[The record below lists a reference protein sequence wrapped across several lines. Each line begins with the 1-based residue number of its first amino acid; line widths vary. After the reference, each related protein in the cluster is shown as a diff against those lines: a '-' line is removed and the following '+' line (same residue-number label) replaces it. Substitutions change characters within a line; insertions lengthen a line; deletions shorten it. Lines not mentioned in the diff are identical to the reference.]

1 MLVKTEAIVITKIKY
16 TDNSFI
22 VALLTRELGKISTIV
37 RLSNKSK
44 SNLKPA
50 LFFHLNIIN
59 TEINFKNTIEVQNL
73 KYCESNYIL
82 ADLCSDINKIAIS
95 QFIAE
100 ILFKTIREQS
110 PNQNLFEFLKN
121 YILQLN
127 DANYNVSNFHLYFL
141 RDFADLEGFKI
152 YNNFSKEVPYFNF
165 REGMFFPVFHSDE
178 ESLDYQSSELL
189 HSFLKSNLTENPIKI
204 NYQYRKELIN
214 IFLKYYQ
221 NHFAGFKELKTLK
234 VLEDLFS

>member
-1 MLVKTEAIVITKIKY
+1 MLVKTEAILINKIKY
-16 TDNSFI
+16 SDNSII
-22 VALLTRELGKISTIV
+22 VSLFTSELGKISAIV
-37 RLSNKSK
+37 RLSHKSK

-50 LFFHLNIIN
+50 LFFHLNIIT

-82 ADLCSDINKIAIS
+82 ADLCSDINKIEIS
-95 QFIAE
+95 LFIAE

-127 DANYNVSNFHLYFL
+127 ETKNNVSNFHLNFL

-165 REGMFFPVFHSDE
+165 IEGMFFPIFFSDE
-178 ESLDYQSSELL
+178 ESLDYQHSELL
-189 HSFLKSNLTENPIKI
+189 HNFLKSNSTENPIKI
-204 NYQYRKELIN
+204 NYQHRKELIN
-214 IFLKYYQ
+214 IFMKYYQ